1 METYSNDECTVL
13 IGYAEEI
20 SGEFNRRIA
29 DGYFS
34 RYAEDPVFV
43 PGRNYG
49 LVISRPESIDSDWEI
64 EVIDNDVA
72 DAISKVTDAG
82 WDFNQIQ
89 AAMALAQVS
98 GIDLSDAVNYIIK
111 ATQVASDLAPMCTC

>member
-34 RYAEDPVFV
+34 RYAEDPVFA

-49 LVISRPESIDSDWEI
+49 LVISHPESIDSDWEI

-72 DAISKVTDAG
+72 DAISNAAHAG
-82 WDFNQIQ
+82 WDFNRIKT
-89 AAMALAQVS
+89 AIGLAQVS

-111 ATQVASDLAPMCTC
+111 ATQVARELAPMCTC

>member
-13 IGYAEEI
+13 IGSAEEI
-20 SGEFNRRIA
+20 SREFNKRIA
-29 DGYFS
+29 EGYFF

-49 LVISRPESIDSDWEI
+49 LVISRSESIDSDWEI

-72 DAISKVTDAG
+72 DAISKATDAG
-82 WDFNQIQ
+82 WDFNQIKTG
-89 AAMALAQVS
+89 MALARVS
-98 GIDLSDAVNYIIK
+98 GINLSDAVDYIIK